1 MMKHGPTLEPKFA
14 LLLGLL
20 LLVVAILLLAR
31 GSFKA
36 WSGKAVKSACNN
48 PQDFFVTA
56 TNSEFRAYFR
66 YDPRAADEWLF
77 HSGARLMASSLPPAS
92 IRPSTD

>member
-1 MMKHGPTLEPKFA
+1 MKRGPTLEPKFA

-31 GSFKA
+31 GSYKA
-36 WSGKAVKSACNN
+36 WSGKPIKSVGNN

-56 TNSEFRAYFR
+56 TSSQFRAYFR

-92 IRPSTD
+92 LRPSMD